1 METTKSKRVIVE
13 IRRFSDRPV
22 YFKSNFVGGSMVKD
36 VLILNP
42 DAPEDEEWLCINA
55 STLKKLPTNSWCKE
69 IADSA
74 ITDRTIYTKIKH
86 PRVLDQGVIVW
97 RGFIGASRVNLLMK
111 IFEAGKEENKEAR
124 YTKRGLLSI
133 INE

>member
-13 IRRFSDRPV
+13 IRRFSIRPV

-42 DAPEDEEWLCINA
+42 DATEDEEWLCINA
-55 STLKKLPTNSWCKE
+55 STLKKLPTNSWCE
-69 IADSA
+69 EMADRAKNSP
-74 ITDRTIYTKIKH
+74 TIYTKIKH
-86 PRVLDQGVIVW
+86 PRISDQGVVVW
-97 RGFIGASRVNLLMK
+97 RGLIGVSRVNLLMK
-111 IFEAGKEENKEAR
+111 IFETKEENEEAR
-124 YTKRGLLSI
+124 YTKRGLLNI

>member
-42 DAPEDEEWLCINA
+42 DATEDEEWLCINA
-55 STLKKLPTNSWCKE
+55 STLKKLPTNFWCKK

-74 ITDRTIYTKIKH
+74 KTNQTIYTKIKH
-86 PRVLDQGVIVW
+86 PRVLDQGVVVW
-97 RGFIGASRVNLLMK
+97 RGLIGASRVDLLMK
-111 IFEAGKEENKEAR
+111 IFEVGEEEKKEAR
-124 YTKRGLLSI
+124 YTKRALLNI